1 MSKVIYFTNAV
12 SQTSFADYLKR
23 WKVSPNLSNQ
33 NFHNKVIKAIS
44 KFDKV
49 EVISI
54 RPINKNFDVS
64 SLPRLVEDEYNIT
77 WRYPKVS
84 TSKVGK
90 VLFLNKRIRDVSPEC
105 VKADAVLVDTLNLS
119 LLKSAIKFAKKHGL
133 KVYGVCTDN
142 PNNISFITDSYKN
155 KLIKLGQSL
164 DGYISL
170 TKAITELYNVHNKP
184 FIQIDG
190 VSEDV
195 EEIGKPLI
203 KDKYIYFGGS
213 LMEEYGVYSLIEA
226 YKELDLKDIKLVLCG
241 HHVFIDQLNAAIKDN
256 KNIIY
261 LGPVNYEDNLNLIK
275 HSLFSVNPRP
285 INPKIDDYSIPSKTL
300 ECLSLGVINI
310 TVNNKLLKE
319 HYKDVIIW
327 SKTSS
332 KDDLKEAI
340 KEALDLSKEEKEKLI
355 KLGKEKVMER
365 TSLEVVGKLIH
376 DLII

>member
-90 VLFLNKRIRDVSPEC
+90 VLFLNKRIKDVSPEC
-105 VKADAVLVDTLNLS
+105 VKEDVVLVDTLNLS
-119 LLKSAIKFAKKHGL
+119 LLKSAIKFAKKHSL

-155 KLIKLGQSL
+155 KLMKLGQSL

-190 VSEDV
+190 VSEDI

-203 KDKYIYFGGS
+203 NDKYIYFGGS

-226 YKELDLKDIKLVLCG
+226 YKELNLKDIKLVLCG
-241 HHVFIDQLNAAIKDN
+241 HHVFINQLNAAIKDN

-310 TVNNKLLKE
+310 TVDNKLLKE

>member
-44 KFDKV
+44 KFDRV

-90 VLFLNKRIRDVSPEC
+90 VLFLNKRIKDVSPEC
-105 VKADAVLVDTLNLS
+105 EKGDAVLVDTLNLS
-119 LLKSAIKFAKKHGL
+119 LLKSAIKFAKKHSL

-142 PNNISFITDSYKN
+142 PNNISFITDSYRN
-155 KLIKLGQSL
+155 KLMKLGQSL

-190 VSEDV
+190 VSEDI

-226 YKELDLKDIKLVLCG
+226 YKELNLKDIKLVLCG

-261 LGPVNYEDNLNLIK
+261 LGPVNYEDNINLIK

-310 TVNNKLLKE
+310 TVDNKLLKE

-340 KEALDLSKEEKEKLI
+340 KETLDLSKEEKEKLI

>member
-1 MSKVIYFTNAV
+1 MSKVIYFTNVV
-12 SQTSFADYLKR
+12 SQTSFVDYLKR

-90 VLFLNKRIRDVSPEC
+90 ALFLNKRIKDVSPEC
-105 VKADAVLVDTLNLS
+105 IKGDTVLVDTLNLS
-119 LLKSAIKFAKKHGL
+119 LLKSAIKFAKKHSL

-155 KLIKLGQSL
+155 KLMKLGQSL

-190 VSEDV
+190 VSEDI

-203 KDKYIYFGGS
+203 NDKYIYFGGS
-213 LMEEYGVYSLIEA
+213 LMEEYGVYSLIET
-226 YKELDLKDIKLVLCG
+226 YKELNLKDIKLVLCG

-285 INPKIDDYSIPSKTL
+285 INPKIDEYSIPSKTL

-310 TVNNKLLKE
+310 TVDNKLLKE

-332 KDDLKEAI
+332 KDDLKEAM
-340 KEALDLSKEEKEKLI
+340 KKALDFSKAEKEKLI

-365 TSLEVVGKLIH
+365 TSLEVVGKQIH

>member
-12 SQTSFADYLKR
+12 SQTSFIDYLKR

-44 KFDKV
+44 KFDKA

-90 VLFLNKRIRDVSPEC
+90 VLFLNKRIKQVSPLTNKDD
-105 VKADAVLVDTLNLS
+105 VVLVDTLNLS
-119 LLKSAIKFAKKHGL
+119 LLKSAIKFAKKHSL
-133 KVYGVCTDN
+133 KIYGVCTDN

-155 KLIKLGQSL
+155 KLMKLGQSL

-190 VSEDV
+190 VSEDID
-195 EEIGKPLI
+195 EIGKPLI

-213 LMEEYGVYSLIEA
+213 LMEEYGAYSLIEA
-226 YKELDLKDIKLVLCG
+226 YKELNLKDIKLVLCG

-285 INPKIDDYSIPSKTL
+285 INPKIDEYSIPSKTL
-300 ECLSLGVINI
+300 ECLSLEVINI
-310 TVNNKLLKE
+310 TVDNKLLKE
-319 HYKDVIIW
+319 NYKDVIIW

-332 KDDLKEAI
+332 KDDLKKAI

-376 DLII
+376 DLVI

>member
-1 MSKVIYFTNAV
+1 MNKVIYFTNAV
-12 SQTSFADYLKR
+12 SQTTFADYLKR

-33 NFHNKVIKAIS
+33 NFHNKLIKAIS
-44 KFDKV
+44 TFDKV

-54 RPINKNFDVS
+54 RPINKNFDS
-64 SLPRLVEDEYNIT
+64 NSLPQLVEDEFNIT
-77 WRYPKVS
+77 WRYIKVS

-90 VLFLNKRIRDVSPEC
+90 LLFLNKRIKDIAPKCHEGDKVF
-105 VKADAVLVDTLNLS
+105 VDTLNLS
-119 LLKSAIKFAKKHGL
+119 LLKSAIRFAKKHKL
-133 KVYGVCTDN
+133 KIYGVCTDN
-142 PNNISFITDSYKN
+142 PYNISFISNSYKN

-170 TKAITELYNVHNKP
+170 TKAITSLYNKNNKP
-184 FIQIDG
+184 FIEIDG
-190 VSEDV
+190 VSED
-195 EEIGKPLI
+195 IIDFAQPLI

-226 YKELDLKDIKLVLCG
+226 YKELELKDIKLVLCG
-241 HHVFIDQLNAAIKDN
+241 HHVFINQLKAAIDNN

-310 TVNNKLLKE
+310 TVENKLLKQ

-332 KDDLKEAI
+332 KDDLKKAI
-340 KEALDLSKEEKEKLI
+340 KVALALPEEEKEKLI

-365 TSLEVVGKLIH
+365 TSIEVVGKMIH

>member
-90 VLFLNKRIRDVSPEC
+90 LLYLNKRIKDVSPKC
-105 VKADAVLVDTLNLS
+105 VKGDAVLVDTLNLS
-119 LLKSAIKFAKKHGL
+119 LLKSAIKFAKKHSL

-155 KLIKLGQSL
+155 KLMKLGQSL

-170 TKAITELYNVHNKP
+170 TKAITELYNVRNKP

-190 VSEDV
+190 VSEDI

-226 YKELDLKDIKLVLCG
+226 YKELNLKDIKLVLCG

-300 ECLSLGVINI
+300 ECLSLGVISI
-310 TVNNKLLKE
+310 TVDNKLLKE

-332 KDDLKEAI
+332 KDDLKDAI

>member
-54 RPINKNFDVS
+54 RPINNNFDVS
-64 SLPRLVEDEYNIT
+64 FLPRLVEDEYNIT

-90 VLFLNKRIRDVSPEC
+90 ALFLNKRIKDISPKC
-105 VKADAVLVDTLNLS
+105 VKGDSVLVDTLNLS
-119 LLKSAIKFAKKHGL
+119 LLKSAIKFAKKHSL

-142 PNNISFITDSYKN
+142 PNNISFITGSYKN
-155 KLIKLGQSL
+155 KLMKLGQSL
-164 DGYISL
+164 DGYVSL
-170 TKAITELYNVHNKP
+170 TKAITELYNVRNKP

-190 VSEDV
+190 VSEDI

-226 YKELDLKDIKLVLCG
+226 YKELSLKDIKLVLCG

-261 LGPVNYEDNLNLIK
+261 LGPVNYDDNLNLIK

-285 INPKIDDYSIPSKTL
+285 INPKIDEYSIPSKTL

-310 TVNNKLLKE
+310 TVDNKLLKE

-340 KEALDLSKEEKEKLI
+340 IAALDLSKEEKDKLI

-365 TSLEVVGKLIH
+365 TSLEVVGKQIH

>member
-90 VLFLNKRIRDVSPEC
+90 VLFLNKRIKDASPEC
-105 VKADAVLVDTLNLS
+105 VKGDVVLVDTLNLS
-119 LLKSAIKFAKKHGL
+119 LLKSAIKFAKKHSL

-155 KLIKLGQSL
+155 KLMKLGQSL

-170 TKAITELYNVHNKP
+170 TKAITELYNVRNKP

-190 VSEDV
+190 VSEDI

-226 YKELDLKDIKLVLCG
+226 YKELNLKDIKLVLCG

-300 ECLSLGVINI
+300 ECLSLGVISI
-310 TVNNKLLKE
+310 TVDNKLLKE

-340 KEALDLSKEEKEKLI
+340 KEALDLTKEEKEKLI
-355 KLGKEKVMER
+355 KLGKEKVMGR

>member
-90 VLFLNKRIRDVSPEC
+90 VLLLNKRIKDVSPEC
-105 VKADAVLVDTLNLS
+105 IKGDAVLVDTLNLS
-119 LLKSAIKFAKKHGL
+119 LLKSAIKFAKKYNL

-155 KLIKLGQSL
+155 KLMKLGQSL

-170 TKAITELYNVHNKP
+170 TKAITDLYNVHNKP

-190 VSEDV
+190 VSEDI

-203 KDKYIYFGGS
+203 TDKYIYFGGS

-226 YKELDLKDIKLVLCG
+226 YKELNFKDIKLVLCG
-241 HHVFIDQLNAAIKDN
+241 HHVFIDQLKAAIKDN

-285 INPKIDDYSIPSKTL
+285 INPKIDEYSIPSKTL

-310 TVNNKLLKE
+310 TVDNKLLKE
-319 HYKDVIIW
+319 HYKGVIIW

-340 KEALDLSKEEKEKLI
+340 KAALDLSKEEKEKLI

-365 TSLEVVGKLIH
+365 TSLEVIGKQIH

>member
-90 VLFLNKRIRDVSPEC
+90 VLFLNKRIKDVSPKC
-105 VKADAVLVDTLNLS
+105 AKGDAVLVDTLNLS

-226 YKELDLKDIKLVLCG
+226 YKELNLKNIKLVLCG

-310 TVNNKLLKE
+310 TVDNKLLKE

-332 KDDLKEAI
+332 KDDLKEVI
-340 KEALDLSKEEKEKLI
+340 KEVLDLSKEEKEKLI